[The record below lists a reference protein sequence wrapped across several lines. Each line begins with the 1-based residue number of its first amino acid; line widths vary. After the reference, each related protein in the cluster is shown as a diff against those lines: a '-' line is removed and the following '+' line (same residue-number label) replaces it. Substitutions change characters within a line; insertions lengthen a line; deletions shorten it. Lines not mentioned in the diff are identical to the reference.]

1 MNDQL
6 RYYNA
11 KLQYE
16 IDPADLHE
24 ALGRGD
30 RILIV
35 DTRIPSAYE
44 RSHIPGAINLPHRT
58 MSPATTAG
66 LDKEALVVTYC
77 DGIRCNG
84 STKGALN
91 MVQLGFRVKE
101 LIGGID
107 CWRYDGFPVDGAE
120 ATQSAASSC
129 GCASPRPQ
137 IHGIVSSRE
146 SSVSTGPGG
155 GGI

>member
-1 MNDQL
+1 MDDQV

-16 IDPADLHE
+16 IDPWDLNE

-30 RILIV
+30 KIHLV
-35 DTRIPSAYE
+35 DTRSPEAYG
-44 RSHIPGAINLPHRT
+44 RSHISGAINIPHRM
-58 MSPATTAG
+58 MSTATTAH
-66 LDKEALVVTYC
+66 LDKGALIVTYC

-101 LIGGID
+101 LIGGLD
-107 CWRYDGFPVDGAE
+107 CWRYDGYPVDGFEPMQPAG
-120 ATQSAASSC
+120 SC
-129 GCASPRPQ
+129 GCS
-137 IHGIVSSRE
+137 
-146 SSVSTGPGG
+146 
-155 GGI
+155 